1 MAATL
6 PLVDPDLEPLE
17 EGEDHGPLL
26 PRRRPQLNAEMDITP
41 MIDVTFLLLIFF
53 LVSSIADPS
62 LAIDLPAAE
71 FGDGVDSRTTAPVT
85 LVANDMPDAPLVYR
99 AEGRDEAALLPADE
113 ATQMAELEGY
123 FSQALSEGK
132 TAALILA
139 EREVRYRHIARIVR
153 LAGSLGMT
161 VHVGVMEAH

>member
-1 MAATL
+1 MATTSSL
-6 PLVDPDLEPLE
+6 LQPDIDDM
-17 EGEDHGPLL
+17 EDGAEHGPLL
-26 PRRRPQLNAEMDITP
+26 PRRRASLDAEMDITP

-62 LAIDLPAAE
+62 MAIDLPAAE
-71 FGDGVDSRTTAPVT
+71 FGDGVDSRSTAPVT
-85 LVANDMPDAPLVYR
+85 LTAGSSPDAPAVYKM
-99 AEGRDEAALLPADE
+99 EGRDESALLPPDE

-139 EREVRYRHIARIVR
+139 EREVRYRHVARIAR
-153 LAGSLGMT
+153 LAGSLGLT
-161 VHVGVMEAH
+161 VHVAVMEAH

>member
-1 MAATL
+1 MAAFT
-6 PLVDPDLEPLE
+6 PIIDPDQDALE
-17 EGEDHGPLL
+17 EGQEHGPLL
-26 PRRRPQLNAEMDITP
+26 PRRRMPMDAEMDITP

-85 LVANDMPDAPLVYR
+85 LVANNAPDAPLIYR
-99 AEGRDEAALLPADE
+99 AEGRDEEALLPADE

-123 FSQALSEGK
+123 FSQALAEGK